1 MGEPADDEGQH
12 EDARQQPPQH
22 LAGRR
27 FLDDGGG
34 DALFWRRGK
43 QPYGEQKRAQ
53 QAVGRHRGERELV
66 VMGGDAIGVAGE
78 HDQHLGQHGDGQ
90 DLADGGAEPVA
101 LGAQQSEPKQ
111 DQRAGVPG
119 RHARAGDVGG
129 RRRIAKHHPVDA
141 EVKSVQVLEDG
152 CAAEQDER
160 ETDEPGEGPQAA
172 ECKAE
177 QPDACGDGSCGGI
190 RRHAV
195 KMGEERLER
204 GEIEMPAREHE
215 RPGGANHQGAQA
227 RQTERHPH
235 GARHR
240 QCHSHWDLNH
250 SPSSPPISRGRS
262 PGEVGR
268 SSAEGP

>member
-1 MGEPADDEGQH
+1 MAEPSLS
-12 EDARQQPPQH
+12 P
-22 LAGRR
+22 LAHSKASPNRISAPA
-27 FLDDGGG
+27 FPGGM
-34 DALFWRRGK
+34 RV
-43 QPYGEQKRAQ
+43 PETS
-53 QAVGRHRGERELV
+53 
-66 VMGGDAIGVAGE
+66 VAGVV
-78 HDQHLGQHGDGQ
+78 L
-90 DLADGGAEPVA
+90 P
-101 LGAQQSEPKQ
+101 ST
-111 DQRAGVPG
+111 
-119 RHARAGDVGG
+119 
-129 RRRIAKHHPVDA
+129 HPVDA

-177 QPDACGDGSCGGI
+177 KPDACGDGSCGGI

-204 GEIEMPAREHE
+204 GEIEMPAREHQ
-215 RPGGANHQGAQA
+215 RPGGANHEGAQA